1 MRHKMSFHHTSPPPA
16 ITQHTSLVFLG
27 LVSPLTISGSVATML
42 SGVIPAARAIEFR
55 DETPKALAELAA
67 ANTTAALRTT
77 LIFILQ

>member
-1 MRHKMSFHHTSPPPA
+1 M
-16 ITQHTSLVFLG
+16 
-27 LVSPLTISGSVATML
+27 LT
-42 SGVIPAARAIEFR
+42 GVIPAARAIEFR